1 MAIDIL
7 VPTLGEAVT
16 EATVAKW
23 FKAIGDTVAA
33 DEPLAE
39 LETDKVS
46 LEVSAPTAGVLSD
59 IRVPAGT
66 DVDVGAVLGVLEEDS
81 AATVTSN
88 ASTPTTATPR
98 RANATTSRI

>member
-23 FKAIGDTVAA
+23 FKAVGDTVAA

-46 LEVSAPTAGVLSD
+46 LEVTPQPLACYRIFACP
-59 IRVPAGT
+59 RVPM
-66 DVDVGAVLGVLEEDS
+66 
-81 AATVTSN
+81 
-88 ASTPTTATPR
+88 
-98 RANATTSRI
+98 